1 MAKKQEEVKENLYN
15 AKALVYITYDKKSYK
30 PGEEFEVRESNVK
43 ELRENGYAEVDE
55 KPIDGGNIPPVD
67 PPGGE
72 GKGPGENGGQ

>member
-30 PGEEFEVRESNVK
+30 PGEEFEARESDTT
-43 ELRENGYAEVDE
+43 ELKENGYAEVDE
-55 KPIDGGNIPPVD
+55 SAINSETTPPVD
-67 PPGGE
+67 PPGGV